1 MNDKDI
7 LSMVDYTLL
16 SPTASLSKYK
26 QFCEEAKEKG
36 ITHVVVPPI
45 YVNQLKEMNRSLVF
59 STILDYPYGFSKL
72 GDAISTMK
80 SIKADEFAVVVNY
93 NNIISN
99 KWIATEESLSGIRA
113 ATSKPLKV
121 FINTDYLNRKQ
132 LKDFAKLLKK
142 YDIDYAELYNDKI
155 VTMQDIDMFKDY
167 VKVKV
172 TDSRYNRNDIEELAY
187 AGVRRFGLTDISE
200 ITDDTKIYVRKE
212 KNEKEE
218 KNYF

>member
-80 SIKADEFAVVVNY
+80 NIKADEFAVVVNY

-200 ITDDTKIYVRKE
+200 IADDTKIYVRKE